1 MKSMLKSELAH
12 AAGVSMRTF
21 SRWLSNNEEEL
32 ARLGVTKQMRLLPP
46 IAVRR
51 ICELYG
57 IDLSD

>member
-1 MKSMLKSELAH
+1 MLKSELAH

-32 ARLGVTKQMRLLPP
+32 AHLGVTKQMRLLPP

-57 IDLSD
+57 IDLAD